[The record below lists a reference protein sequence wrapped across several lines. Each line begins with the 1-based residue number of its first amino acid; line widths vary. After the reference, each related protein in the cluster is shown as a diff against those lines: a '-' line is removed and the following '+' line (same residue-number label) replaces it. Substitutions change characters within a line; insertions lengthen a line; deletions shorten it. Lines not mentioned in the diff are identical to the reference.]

1 MRRVIVWTDVG
12 RGYSPT
18 KSLTQQK
25 KPLVNLES
33 LARSYTEEAV
43 RQVAAVLSNDVDT
56 GRRLHAASILLDRG
70 WGRPKQQQ
78 TTDVQGGLEI
88 IIRDI
93 AAEKAKKKM
102 A

>member
-1 MRRVIVWTDVG
+1 M
-12 RGYSPT
+12 
-18 KSLTQQK
+18 
-25 KPLVNLES
+25 
-33 LARSYTEEAV
+33 
-43 RQVAAVLSNDVDT
+43 RQVAAVLSNDTDT

-70 WGRPKQQQ
+70 WGRPKQDNSH
-78 TTDVQGGLEI
+78 DVKGGLEI